1 MFNLSRFIPKGPQL
15 EIFKFAVCITSP
27 ILLMLYIGNNTHDK
41 LNIEDFWPDPNRLN
55 QIPKD
60 RVELKL
66 EIERLRQERAERRER
81 RLQKQAGEASAAPAS
96 PESGE

>member
-1 MFNLSRFIPKGPQL
+1 MFQRFIPKGPQL
-15 EIFKFAVCITSP
+15 EIFKFAVCISSP

-81 RLQKQAGEASAAPAS
+81 RKKLEELN
-96 PESGE
+96 ESKTE

>member
-1 MFNLSRFIPKGPQL
+1 MINLTRFIPKGPQL
-15 EIFKFAVCITSP
+15 EIFKFAVCISSP
-27 ILLMLYIGNNTHDK
+27 ILLMLYVGNNTHDK

-66 EIERLRQERAERRER
+66 EIQRLKQERMERRQR
-81 RLQKQAGEASAAPAS
+81 RLEREAAQNEGSE
-96 PESGE
+96 PETTA

>member
-1 MFNLSRFIPKGPQL
+1 
-15 EIFKFAVCITSP
+15 
-27 ILLMLYIGNNTHDK
+27 MLYIGNNTHDK

-81 RLQKQAGEASAAPAS
+81 RLRRQSEEAPAT